1 MHNIYIY
8 IYIKYYVYYL
18 RARTIHNLLQKWMSE
33 GSSYTTGCFSGFST
47 LRLVARGDLE
57 ATKALT
63 GRGGRTG
70 RDEMR
75 KAP

>member
-1 MHNIYIY
+1 M
-8 IYIKYYVYYL
+8 
-18 RARTIHNLLQKWMSE
+18 
-33 GSSYTTGCFSGFST
+33 YTTSTYELVLSIICYKNGCRRAPPIPGCFAGFST

>member
-1 MHNIYIY
+1 MHNRYIY
-8 IYIKYYVYYL
+8 NIMYELVYYL
-18 RARTIHNLLQKWMSE
+18 RARTIHNLLQKCMSE